1 MLRHIS
7 TLTFLQEL
15 MPKQSKQKVV
25 IAMSGGVD
33 SSVCAKLMIDAG
45 YDCVG
50 MTMRLWKGK
59 EAESASCSNKSCCG
73 AESVEDA
80 RLVAEELGIPYYP
93 INFQEEFWEKV
104 VKVFAEE
111 YFSGRTPS
119 PCILCNEK
127 LKFDT
132 LYKKALDIGADKVC
146 TGHYARVSFDQETNR
161 WNLLRGKDP
170 AKDQS
175 YFLFSMT
182 QEQLSK
188 TLFPVGEF
196 TKPYIRS
203 LAEKSDLVTANKPE
217 SMDICFIPDGD
228 YASFLERHFPEMA
241 KKAKGKIRTADGDL
255 LGEHQGI
262 HSVTIGQRKGL
273 GIAFGKPLYVTRI
286 DSKTNQ
292 VTVGTRDATLQTECF
307 VERVNWIAF
316 NGIDGKSHRVTVK
329 IRSKSP
335 ETEATIYPL
344 PDNRAKIIFDSSQHA
359 ITPGQAAVFY
369 DNEKVVGGGWIESS
383 DC

>member
-1 MLRHIS
+1 
-7 TLTFLQEL
+7 
-15 MPKQSKQKVV
+15 
-25 IAMSGGVD
+25 MSGGVD
-33 SSVCAKLMIDAG
+33 SSVCAAMMVEQG
-45 YDCVG
+45 HECVG

-59 EAESASCSNKSCCG
+59 EAEESSCSTQSCCG

-80 RLVAEELGIPYYP
+80 RLVAETLGIPYYA
-93 INFQEEFWEKV
+93 INFREEFWEKV

-146 TGHYARVSFDQETNR
+146 TGHYARIAYDEISGR

-170 AKDQS
+170 NKDQS

-182 QEQLSK
+182 QDQLSK
-188 TLFPVGEF
+188 TLFPVGDYV
-196 TKPYIRS
+196 KPEIRT
-203 LAEKSDLVTANKPE
+203 LAEKYQLVTAKKPE

-228 YASFLERHFPEMA
+228 YAAFLERHFPEMA
-241 KKAKGKIRTADGDL
+241 EQARGKVRHTNGEIV
-255 LGEHQGI
+255 GEHEGI

-273 GIAFGKPLYVTRI
+273 KIAFGEPLYVTSI
-286 DSKTNQ
+286 DAKNKE
-292 VTVGTRDATLQTECF
+292 VIVGSRADTERSDF
-307 VERVNWIAF
+307 VVDRVNWIIRHLQP
-316 NGIDGKSHRVTVK
+316 GEKERVTIK
-329 IRSKSP
+329 IRSRSP
-335 ETEATIYPL
+335 EKEGWIEAQEGGTVTVTFNEP
-344 PDNRAKIIFDSSQHA
+344 QHA

-369 DNEKVVGGGWIESS
+369 QEEKVFGGGWIR
-383 DC
+383 